1 MLSSSHSSRL
11 FGASLIAAVQHRQHA
26 VLAAHVVRSRRDRPQ
41 RRAAQDEF
49 VPTEPQQIR
58 QVRLAAAELP
68 HAERPLRARQM
79 RAQIRFEPARIEPFV
94 GPLVDQL
101 GGFEAHFRN
110 SIRAI
115 ARLWTSSGPSTM
127 RITRERAQA

>member
-1 MLSSSHSSRL
+1 MSCAPGGIGPKGGRRRTNS
-11 FGASLIAAVQHRQHA
+11 F
-26 VLAAHVVRSRRDRPQ
+26 LA
-41 RRAAQDEF
+41 
-49 VPTEPQQIR
+49 EPQQIR